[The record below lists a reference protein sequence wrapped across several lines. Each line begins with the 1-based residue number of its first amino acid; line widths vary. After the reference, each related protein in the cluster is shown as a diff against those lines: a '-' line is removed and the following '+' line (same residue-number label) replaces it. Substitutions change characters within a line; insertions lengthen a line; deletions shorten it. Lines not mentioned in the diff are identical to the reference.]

1 MKKAFGKGVG
11 LETSKLKDLAQVK
24 MFSDEMGFNTS
35 NVTFSW
41 GSPQERADL
50 VNHPP
55 HYNKGI
61 ETTQYI
67 KSWGMNWNQSN
78 VIKYVSRYNLKSSNL
93 KLQIQDLKKAQWYLN
108 DLINDLENNDS

>member
-1 MKKAFGKGVG
+1 MRWVLIPLMLLLVGVPRR
-11 LETSKLKDLAQVK
+11 K
-24 MFSDEMGFNTS
+24 
-35 NVTFSW
+35 
-41 GSPQERADL
+41 ERIWTDDT

-61 ETTQYI
+61 ATTQYI